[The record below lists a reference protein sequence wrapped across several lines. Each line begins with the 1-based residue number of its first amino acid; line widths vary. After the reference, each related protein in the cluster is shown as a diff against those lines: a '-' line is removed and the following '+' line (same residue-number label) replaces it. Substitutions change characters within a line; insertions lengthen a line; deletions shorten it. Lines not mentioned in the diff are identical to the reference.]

1 MGVKNGLATALNL
14 LRQDAS
20 SQFQEVVPIVDEN
33 TSIEAYSA
41 PLLNNPKFMNE
52 FCEVLVQRIIYTQFE
67 TKVFRNPLKV
77 LEGDR
82 IPLGYLGQEIF
93 VNPTE
98 GRDFDP
104 DDFSGALKK
113 YESDTKVQYMY
124 INFDK
129 QYPVTIIRQALK
141 QAFVSWAALEE
152 YILGITNSL
161 YNGYYIDEY
170 KNTKAL
176 VTNAYRS
183 NAVQI
188 KVLEAPTTVD
198 LAKKFV
204 EQVRTYFLNFQ
215 TPSSAYNAWRKVGGY
230 GREIITFTSPE
241 DIVMLVRNDIR
252 ANLDVNVLATAINMD
267 KTTLLGNILPVDNF
281 DILDKTGK
289 VVYDG
294 SKILGIIC
302 DATWFRIKPQDL
314 YMDEFRN
321 ANNRSINY
329 YLNAIK
335 MFNYSLFANGV
346 VFATEEPQVAI
357 TGLDFNT
364 PEGITIEKKQT
375 KSLEVSVTPYSANTP
390 EITFTSGNQ
399 AYFTVEKTGD
409 RTCKITGVAE
419 GTTTLTA
426 KAGNVQTQVNVTV
439 TPNVNP
445 LKRGRK

>member
-1 MGVKNGLATALNL
+1 MGVKNGLATALNI

-20 SQFQEVVPIVDEN
+20 SQFQEVVPVVDEN

-41 PLLNNPKFMNE
+41 PLLNTPKFFNE
-52 FCEVLVQRIIYTQFE
+52 FCDVLVQRIVYSQFE
-67 TKVFRNPLKV
+67 SKVFKNPLKV

-93 VNPTE
+93 VNPSE
-98 GRDFDP
+98 GRDYNV

-129 QYPVTIIRQALK
+129 QYPVTIIRQSLK
-141 QAFVSWAALEE
+141 QAFVSWTALEE
-152 YILGITNSL
+152 YITGTTNSL

-170 KNTKAL
+170 RNTKAL

-188 KVLEAPTTVD
+188 NVLQAPTTVE

-204 EQVRTYFLNFQ
+204 EQARTYFLNFQ
-215 TPSSAYNAWRKVGGY
+215 TPSSNYNAWAKVGGY
-230 GREIITFTSPE
+230 GREIVTFTSPE

-252 ANLDVNVLATAINMD
+252 ANLDVNVLASAFNMD

-281 DILDKTGK
+281 DILDKEGK

-302 DATWFRIKPQDL
+302 DKSWFRIKEQDI
-314 YMDEFRN
+314 YIDDFRN

-335 MFNYSLFANGV
+335 MFNYSFFANGV
-346 VFATEEPQVAI
+346 VFATEEPEVAI
-357 TGLDFNT
+357 SGLDFKA
-364 PEGITIEKKQT
+364 PEGITIEEEQQEG
-375 KSLEVSVTPYSANTP
+375 LEITVTPASANTP
-390 EITFTSGNQ
+390 EIEFTSGNTS
-399 AYFTVEKTGD
+399 YFTVEKTGD
-409 RTCKITGVAE
+409 RTCTITGVSE
-419 GTTTLTA
+419 GTANLTA
-426 KAGNVQTQVNVTV
+426 KAGNVTAQVSITV
-439 TPNVNP
+439 TPI
-445 LKRGRK
+445 

>member
-1 MGVKNGLATALNL
+1 MSVKNGLATALNI

-41 PLLNNPKFMNE
+41 PLLNTPKFMNE
-52 FCEVLVQRIIYTQFE
+52 FCDVLVQRIVYTQFE
-67 TKVFRNPLKV
+67 SKVFRNPLKV

-93 VNPTE
+93 VNPTQ
-98 GRDFDP
+98 GRDYNVN
-104 DDFSGALKK
+104 DFSGALKK

-129 QYPVTIIRQALK
+129 QYPVTIVRQSLK
-141 QAFVSWAALEE
+141 QAFVSWTALEE
-152 YILGITNSL
+152 YITGITNSL

-170 KNTKAL
+170 RNTKAL

-183 NAVQI
+183 NAVKI
-188 KVLEAPTTVD
+188 NVLQAPTTVD

-204 EQVRTYFLNFQ
+204 EQARTYFLNFQ
-215 TPSSAYNAWRKVGGY
+215 TPSSNYNAWAKVGGY
-230 GREIITFTSPE
+230 GREIVTFTSPE

-252 ANLDVNVLATAINMD
+252 ANLDVNVLASAFNMD

-281 DILDKTGK
+281 DILDKEGK

-302 DATWFRIKPQDL
+302 DKAWFRIKEQDV
-314 YMDEFRN
+314 YMDDFRN

-335 MFNYSLFANGV
+335 MFNYSFFANAI
-346 VFATEEPQVAI
+346 VFATEEPEVAI
-357 TGLDFNT
+357 TGLDFKM
-364 PEGITIEKKQT
+364 PEGVTLNTDET
-375 KSLEVSVTPYSANTP
+375 LEVTVNVTPATANNP

-399 AYFTVEKTGD
+399 AYYTVEKTGP
-409 RTCKITGVAE
+409 RTCKITGKAQ
-419 GTTTLTA
+419 GTANLTA
-426 KAGNVQTQVNVTV
+426 KAGNVQTTLSVAVNTAE
-439 TPNVNP
+439 
-445 LKRGRK
+445 

>member
-1 MGVKNGLATALNL
+1 MGVKNGLATALNI

-20 SQFQEVVPIVDEN
+20 SKFQEVVPVVDEN

-41 PLLNNPKFMNE
+41 PLLNTPKFLNE
-52 FCEVLVQRIIYTQFE
+52 FCDVLVQRIVYTQFE
-67 TKVFRNPLKV
+67 SKVFRNPLKV

-93 VNPTE
+93 VNPTQ
-98 GRDFDP
+98 GRDYDVN
-104 DDFSGALKK
+104 DFSGALKK
-113 YESDTKVQYMY
+113 YESDTKVQYTY

-129 QYPVTIIRQALK
+129 QYPVTIIRQSLK
-141 QAFVSWAALEE
+141 QAFVSWTALEE
-152 YILGITNSL
+152 YITGITNSL

-170 KNTKAL
+170 RNTKAL

-188 KVLEAPTTVD
+188 NVLQAPTTVD

-204 EQVRTYFLNFQ
+204 EQARTYFLNFQ
-215 TPSSAYNAWRKVGGY
+215 APSSNYNAWGKVGGY
-230 GREIITFTSPE
+230 GREVVTFTSPE

-252 ANLDVNVLATAINMD
+252 ANIDVNVLASAFNMD

-281 DILDKTGK
+281 DILDKKGK
-289 VVYDG
+289 VIYDG

-302 DATWFRIKPQDL
+302 DKAWFRIKEQDV
-314 YMDEFRN
+314 YMDDFRN

-335 MFNYSLFANGV
+335 MFNYSFFANAV
-346 VFATEEPQVAI
+346 VFVTEEPEVAI
-357 TGLDFNT
+357 TGLDFKA
-364 PEGITIEKKQT
+364 PEGIKIQEEQKKD
-375 KSLEVSVTPYSANTP
+375 LEITVTPASANTP
-390 EITFTSGNQ
+390 EITFTSGNNS
-399 AYFTVEKTGD
+399 YFTVEKTGD

-419 GTTTLTA
+419 GTANLTA
-426 KAGNVQTQVNVTV
+426 KAGNVQTQVSVTV
-439 TPNVNP
+439 TPIE
-445 LKRGRK
+445 